1 MIIENEIM
9 NGFHTMIEFYIW
21 FSILFIF
28 YFLILFLYLQFSD
41 KKVLYE
47 NIIGF
52 GALFM
57 VIIHVLLFLILMFQD
72 ITLHPI
78 ILPLWLTT
86 LGLPIIIIS
95 IIILFSSLVYVIIKF
110 GFKSEVFTRY
120 KENMTKRLIKRSK
133 IRNDIYR
140 KLAHV
145 LIFIVLFL
153 LWYIGIIVVKEFSG
167 SVEGMI
173 PYENN
178 MFYLYLKIFTE
189 PNSMSDVLFAL
200 GWFYY
205 LLFFFF
211 YSFTLFMLAMEFTRK
226 TKYLTFPFNFICSI
240 YLCDDEEEGYGA
252 YLYFTLGQMFASFL
266 CPPMVYFA
274 ILGMSSIADL
284 MTSQIGI
291 RYGKNKIKINK
302 SKTWEG
308 TFAGCITCF
317 IICFF
322 FLGTLWAVIF
332 TLVFFIIDVLT
343 KKPINISDNL
353 LIPISCA
360 LIYVLIRFLFNL
372 NYFTIFLSWIQ

>member
-1 MIIENEIM
+1 MIIVNEIL
-9 NGFHTMIEFYIW
+9 NGFNPMIIFFGW
-21 FSILFIF
+21 FMVLLTS
-28 YFLILFLYLQFSD
+28 YFLILFLYLHFSD
-41 KKVLYE
+41 RKALYE
-47 NIIGF
+47 NIVGF

-57 VIIHVLLFLILMFQD
+57 VSIHILLFLILMFQD
-72 ITLHPI
+72 ITLHPT
-78 ILPLWLTT
+78 ILPLWLIT
-86 LGLPIIIIS
+86 LGLPIIVILIIM
-95 IIILFSSLVYVIIKF
+95 LFSSLLYITIKF
-110 GFKSEVFTRY
+110 GFKSEVFSRY
-120 KENMTKRLIKRSK
+120 RVNMTKRLLKRSK

-140 KLAHV
+140 KIAHV
-145 LIFIVLFL
+145 LIFITLFI
-153 LWYIGIIVVKEFSG
+153 LWYIGIIVVKDFSG
-167 SVEGMI
+167 STQGMI

-178 MFYLYLKIFTE
+178 MLFLYIRLFTE
-189 PNSMSDVLFAL
+189 PDSMSDVLLAL

-211 YSFTLFMLAMEFTRK
+211 YIFTLFMLAMEYTRK
-226 TKYLTFPFNFICSI
+226 TRYLTFPFNFICSI

-291 RYGKNKIKINK
+291 RYGKRKIKING

-308 TFAGCITCF
+308 TLAGCITCF

-322 FLGTLWAVIF
+322 FTGIVWALIF
-332 TLVFFIIDVLT
+332 TLVFFIIDILT

-353 LIPISCA
+353 LIPICCA
-360 LIYVLIRFLFNL
+360 LIFVLIRYIFNL
-372 NYFTIFLSWIQ
+372 NYITIILTWI

>member
-1 MIIENEIM
+1 MIIFF
-9 NGFHTMIEFYIW
+9 GW
-21 FSILFIF
+21 FLVLFTS
-28 YFLILFLYLQFSD
+28 YFIISFLYLHFSD
-41 KKVLYE
+41 KKALYE
-47 NIIGF
+47 NIVGF
-52 GALFM
+52 GALF
-57 VIIHVLLFLILMFQD
+57 VVLIHILLFLIVMFQD
-72 ITLHPI
+72 LTLHPT
-78 ILPLWLTT
+78 ILPLWLIT
-86 LGLPIIIIS
+86 LGLPIIIFS
-95 IIILFSSLVYVIIKF
+95 IIILFSSLIYIIIKF
-110 GFKSEVFTRY
+110 GFKSGVFERY
-120 KENMTKRLIKRSK
+120 RVNMTKRLLKRSK

-145 LIFIVLFL
+145 LIFIGLL
-153 LWYIGIIVVKEFSG
+153 ILWYIGITVVKEFSG
-167 SVEGMI
+167 SIQGMI

-178 MFYLYLKIFTE
+178 MLYLYLRIFTE

-226 TKYLTFPFNFICSI
+226 TRYLTFPINFICSI
-240 YLCDDEEEGYGA
+240 YLCDEEREGYGA

-291 RYGKNKIKINK
+291 RYGKRKIKING

-308 TFAGCITCF
+308 TLAGCITCF

-322 FLGTLWAVIF
+322 FTGMLWALIF

-353 LIPISCA
+353 LIPICCA
-360 LIYVLIRFLFNL
+360 LIYVLIRYFFSL
-372 NYFTIFLSWIQ
+372 NYFTIFLSWM

>member
-1 MIIENEIM
+1 MATFF
-9 NGFHTMIEFYIW
+9 GW
-21 FSILFIF
+21 FFVLLIS
-28 YFLILFLYLQFSD
+28 YFFILFLYLNFSN
-41 KKVLYE
+41 KNVLYE

-57 VIIHVLLFLILMFQD
+57 ILIHILLFLILIFQD
-72 ITLHPI
+72 STLHTS

-86 LGLPIIIIS
+86 LGLPIIIFS
-95 IIILFSSLVYVIIKF
+95 IIILFSSLIYVIIKF
-110 GFKSEVFTRY
+110 GFKSDVFGRY
-120 KENMTKRLIKRSK
+120 KANMTERMLKRSK

-145 LIFIVLFL
+145 LIFITLFL
-153 LWYIGIIVVKEFSG
+153 LWYIGMIVVKDFSG
-167 SVEGMI
+167 SIQGMI

-178 MFYLYLKIFTE
+178 MLGLYLKLFTE
-189 PNSMSDVLFAL
+189 QNTISDVLFAL

-211 YSFTLFMLAMEFTRK
+211 YIFTLFMFAMEYTRK
-226 TKYLTFPFNFICSI
+226 TKYFTFPFNFICSI

-252 YLYFTLGQMFASFL
+252 YMYFSLGQMFASFL

-291 RYGKNKIKINK
+291 RYGKRKIKING

-308 TFAGCITCF
+308 ALAGCITCF

-322 FLGTLWAVIF
+322 FVGLFWSLIF
-332 TLVFFIIDVLT
+332 TSSFLIIDVIT
-343 KKPINISDNL
+343 KNPINVSDNL
-353 LIPISCA
+353 LIPICCA
-360 LIYVLIRFLFNL
+360 LIFVLIRYFFNS
-372 NYFTIFLSWIQ
+372 NYFTLFLAWI